1 MTHPPIVP
9 FKLTSLAL
17 AAALS
22 TGAAGVS
29 LGALALATAGPAAAE
44 TASQPTAPTTP
55 DFKQNAAFSGTF
67 EVASARLALERSQN
81 QGVKDFAQRMV
92 TDHTAA
98 NEELIVRT
106 GLRPDTLPGATGIP
120 GGFVSPEQAAH
131 YQQLKDSQ
139 GADFDRTYLDQQVDA
154 HRQAVTLFDNY
165 AKYGDNWHMQKFA
178 ESTLPTLRTHLDHAQ
193 KLKAGLPAPAPQPAA
208 GQAPGGQAPGGQAPG
223 GQAPAGQPGTPAQP
237 R

>member
-1 MTHPPIVP
+1 VTHPPIVP

-22 TGAAGVS
+22 TGVAGTS
-29 LGALALATAGPAAAE
+29 LAGLALALSGPAAAE
-44 TASQPTAPTTP
+44 TLSQPTAPTTP
-55 DFKQNAAFSGTF
+55 DFKQNAAFSGAF

-81 QGVKDFAQRMV
+81 QQVKDFANAMV
-92 TDHTAA
+92 KDHTEA

-106 GLRPDTLPGATGIP
+106 GLRPETLPGATAIP
-120 GGFVSPEQAAH
+120 GGFVSPEQAAY

-154 HRQAVTLFDNY
+154 HRKAVTLFDNY

-178 ESTLPTLRTHLDHAQ
+178 ESTLPTLRSHLDHAQ
-193 KLKAGLPAPAPQPAA
+193 KLKDGLPSQAAPQPSA
-208 GQAPGGQAPGGQAPG
+208 GTTPPGQTPG